1 MSSTASSP
9 LVSVV
14 IPTRNRPALLRAAV
28 ESALGQ
34 TWPAVEVV
42 VVVDGPDPSTVASL
56 AGISDPRLRVLALD
70 ESVGGAEARNAG
82 ARQARGTWLALL
94 DDDDHWL
101 PGKLAAQM
109 AAVAGM
115 GSRNVL
121 AASRF
126 LQRNA
131 EGIDVV
137 RPRRLPRPGEPVVE
151 FMFDYLCY
159 FQTST
164 LLCSIDVIRRH
175 PFQKGLALFQDIDW
189 FLRVNSDPDV
199 RFVAVPEVLSVYN
212 EPAQRKTITGTT
224 GWRARL
230 AWGRERRALLGRR
243 AYTRFI
249 VGSCVCRAAE
259 DRAGLRGLARLLYE
273 AVLVG
278 SATPR
283 QAALLLGAY
292 LLPPST
298 RKRVRDLLF
307 LRKPAPLPG
316 AASL

>member
-1 MSSTASSP
+1 MSASST
-9 LVSVV
+9 VSVV
-14 IPTRNRPALLRAAV
+14 IPTRNRPELLRLAV

-34 TWPAVEVV
+34 TWRELEVV
-42 VVVDGPDPSTVASL
+42 VVVDGPDPATVDGL
-56 AGISDPRLRVLALD
+56 AKIEDPRLRVVALD
-70 ESVGGAEARNAG
+70 ESVGGAEARNIG
-82 ARQARGTWLALL
+82 ARHAAGGWLALL

-101 PGKLAAQM
+101 PGKLQAQM
-109 AAVAGM
+109 AAVAPM
-115 GSRNVL
+115 GTENVL

-131 EGIDVV
+131 AGEDVV
-137 RPRRLPRPGEPVVE
+137 RPRRLPRPGERVAE

-175 PFQKGLALFQDIDW
+175 PFEKGLALFQDIDW

-212 EPAQRKTITGTT
+212 EPARRRTITGTT

-230 AWGRERRALLGRR
+230 NWGRERRALLGRR
-243 AYTRFI
+243 AYTRFV

-259 DRAGLRGLARLLYE
+259 DRAGLSGLLRLLHE
-273 AVLVG
+273 AVIVG

-283 QAALLLGAY
+283 QVGLLLGAY
-292 LLPPST
+292 LLAPAA
-298 RKRVRDLLF
+298 RKRLRNLLF
-307 LRKPAPLPG
+307 LRGPAAPRE